1 LYCTF
6 KIGKSQNRQECWRTG
21 TLDRETR
28 GKISESLEDA
38 FENYRISEVSKWA
51 IDADEEIESVED
63 FILGYLLGSLMK
75 SAWVYLHDKKCDD
88 KLEEL
93 EHRFYLKHIGKEATE
108 ELEEQMEREVK
119 QLKSAR
125 IRIPEIEVSEKELY
139 EIRSMIIPYISQFR
153 TKIRQEQALRKA
165 RGKK

>member
-1 LYCTF
+1 
-6 KIGKSQNRQECWRTG
+6 
-21 TLDRETR
+21 
-28 GKISESLEDA
+28 
-38 FENYRISEVSKWA
+38 
-51 IDADEEIESVED
+51 
-63 FILGYLLGSLMK
+63 
-75 SAWVYLHDKKCDD
+75 
-88 KLEEL
+88 
-93 EHRFYLKHIGKEATE
+93 
-108 ELEEQMEREVK
+108 MEREVK